1 MLAPGKRYLRSVRS
15 GDVHS
20 RHGRFLQEKVL
31 RDGMFPSF
39 LGLAVVAPVEVVAAD
54 PMVRQAQFL
63 HGGVSIHLERQ
74 EPQPE
79 RLPVV
84 EGQSVKAARGVV

>member
-1 MLAPGKRYLRSVRS
+1 
-15 GDVHS
+15 
-20 RHGRFLQEKVL
+20 
-31 RDGMFPSF
+31 MFPSF